1 MPIYEYRCKNCN
13 HLFEE
18 LVFSS
23 LSSDEDI
30 ICPKCGKNN
39 AEKMMSAFSS
49 SAAGSGYSYGGSSS
63 CGSSGFS

>member
-1 MPIYEYRCKNCN
+1 MPIYEYRCKHCN
-13 HLFEE
+13 HQFEE

-23 LSSDEDI
+23 LTSDEDI
-30 ICPKCGKNN
+30 FCPKCGKNN

-49 SAAGSGYSYGGSSS
+49 SGSGNLYGGASS

>member
-1 MPIYEYRCKNCN
+1 MPIFEYRCRNCN
-13 HLFEE
+13 HSFEE

-23 LSSDEDI
+23 LTSDEDI

-39 AEKMMSAFSS
+39 AEKKMSAFSS
-49 SAAGSGYSYGGSSS
+49 AGSSDGYTAPS

>member
-23 LSSDEDI
+23 LTSDEDVV
-30 ICPKCGKNN
+30 CPKCGTNK

-49 SAAGSGYSYGGSSS
+49 SAAGGYSYGGSSS
-63 CGSSGFS
+63 CGGSGGFG